1 MWVSLTA
8 LFFLIAVAD
17 ISLGSF
23 GVVDFLDDV
32 GEMLFLFLTTIFFV
46 IHILK
51 IEASSQ
57 VDAKTNQKRE

>member
-1 MWVSLTA
+1 MWISLSA

-17 ISLGSF
+17 ISLGSS

>member
-1 MWVSLTA
+1 MWISLSA

-57 VDAKTNQKRE
+57 IDAKTNQKRE

>member
-1 MWVSLTA
+1 MWISLTA

-57 VDAKTNQKRE
+57 IDAKTNQKRE

>member
-1 MWVSLTA
+1 MWISLSA

>member
-1 MWVSLTA
+1 MWISLTA
-8 LFFLIAVAD
+8 LFFLIAAAD

>member
-57 VDAKTNQKRE
+57 IDAKTNQKRE

>member
-1 MWVSLTA
+1 MWISLTA